1 MAKSLTALAVANLK
15 PRAAR
20 YEVPDGS
27 TGLRCVVQPS
37 GARGWCVRF
46 RRPDKRPAK
55 LTLDSTLSLAA
66 ARAAAAAA
74 LHDVAVGK
82 DPAALKR
89 AAKAT
94 ATQTAAEVAADTVE
108 GLATDFIEKYAKRRT
123 RLNTLRQTEHV
134 LRDIVLPAWRGRT
147 VHEIR
152 RRDVVA
158 LDEHVAEGRPI

>member
-1 MAKSLTALAVANLK
+1 M
-15 PRAAR
+15 
-20 YEVPDGS
+20 PDGS

-55 LTLDSTLSLAA
+55 LTLDSTFSLAA

-74 LHDVAVGK
+74 LHDVAAGK
-82 DPAALKR
+82 DPAALKL

-108 GLATDFIEKYAKRRT
+108 RLAADFIEKT
-123 RLNTLRQTEHV
+123 RSG
-134 LRDIVLPAWRGRT
+134 GR
-147 VHEIR
+147 
-152 RRDVVA
+152 A
-158 LDEHVAEGRPI
+158 